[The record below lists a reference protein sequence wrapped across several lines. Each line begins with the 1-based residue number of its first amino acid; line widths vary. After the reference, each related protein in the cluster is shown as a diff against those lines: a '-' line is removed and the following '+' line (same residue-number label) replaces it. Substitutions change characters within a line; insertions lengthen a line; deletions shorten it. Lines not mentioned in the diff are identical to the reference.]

1 MIKEGVLIP
10 ITVIFYAEMMPAF
23 ELIIQPTITF
33 QLCTFFENLYS
44 KKKKNHISTFFK
56 ASIIEITT

>member
-44 KKKKNHISTFFK
+44 KKKITSLLFFK

>member
-10 ITVIFYAEMMPAF
+10 ITVIFYIEMMPAF

-44 KKKKNHISTFFK
+44 KSHISPFFET
-56 ASIIEITT
+56 SIIEITT